1 MHEHSLKNM
10 ERFYNRFLAPHLTQI
25 ESPVRVLDVGAMD
38 INGSYRALYNSPVFD
53 YVGLDLKAGP
63 GVDVVSDSPYHYP
76 LPNDSADIVL
86 CGQMLEHC
94 EFFWEAFNEML
105 RVAKPGAFV
114 VLIVPSKGFV
124 HRFPVDCYRFLPDSL
139 PALARYSGCRLVT
152 SWQDEDSEWGD
163 LVGVFVK
170 SPKPAPNAEDVP
182 QHEGYVHQGLDYR
195 HFLTR
200 EIHALESQAHLEIG
214 TRQGSSITALN
225 CPTIAIDPALHIE
238 GNVIGGKAQCLFF
251 QMTSDEFFARY
262 QPKQLL
268 QQALDT
274 AFLDGM
280 HRFEFLL
287 RDFINTERCCHPDS
301 AIYLHDCLPVT
312 PQMTHRDERK
322 VATSGPFAH
331 WWAGD
336 VWKLLPVL
344 KRYRPELEITC
355 FDCPPTGIVRIRGL
369 RPRSRKLSDHYD
381 SIVREY
387 RPRRLSEKGLQTF
400 LEENQI
406 QSPL

>member
-1 MHEHSLKNM
+1 MHENYLKNM
-10 ERFYNRFLAPHLTQI
+10 ERFYSRFLAPHLTQI
-25 ESPVRVLDVGAMD
+25 ESPVRVLD
-38 INGSYRALYNSPVFD
+38 INGSYRTLYSHPVFD

-76 LPNDSADIVL
+76 LPDDSADIVL
-86 CGQMLEHC
+86 CGQMLANC
-94 EFFWEAFNEML
+94 EFFWEAFKEML

-114 VLIVPSKGFV
+114 VLIVPSKGFMR
-124 HRFPVDCYRFLPDSL
+124 RFPLDCYRFLPDSM
-139 PALARYSGCRLVT
+139 PALARYSGCRLLT
-152 SWQDEDSEWGD
+152 SWQDDNSEGGD

-170 SPKPAPNAEDVP
+170 SPSPRAEDV
-182 QHEGYVHQGLDYR
+182 QEHDGYLHKGLDYR
-195 HFLTR
+195 AFLSR
-200 EIHALESQAHLEIG
+200 EISAMSSRAHLEIG
-214 TRQGSSITALN
+214 TREGSSIAALN
-225 CPTIAIDPALHIE
+225 CPTLAIDPELHIA
-238 GNVIGGKAQCLFF
+238 GNVIGGKPQCLFF
-251 QMTSDEFFARY
+251 QMTSDDFFARY

-268 QQALDT
+268 QRSLDT

-287 RDFINTERCCHPDS
+287 RDFINTERCSHPDS

-312 PQMTHRDERK
+312 PQMTNRDQRK
-322 VATSGPFAH
+322 VPTSGPFAH

-344 KRYRPELEITC
+344 KRYRSELEITC

-369 RPRSRKLSDHYD
+369 RPRSRKLIDHYD

-387 RPRRLSEKGLQTF
+387 RPRRLSEKGLKAF
-400 LEENQI
+400 LEESQI
-406 QSPL
+406 QSSVQAW